1 MTTSGTMNDNE
12 WYNEWQQVTTNDNEW
27 QQMTMSDS
35 EWQKVVERVKTAQL
49 LQRMDDWNSFYT
61 ENRYKTENI
70 FQESSWS

>member
-49 LQRMDDWNSFYT
+49 LQRMDDWNSFYN